1 MKSFSDFRKSIA
13 SVGKKKEERKPQKAM
28 DAGARGRRM
37 LQRREYAAKVS
48 AFIPDE
54 LKDHYEIDESSLAR
68 IKSKSDK
75 GGIATL
81 SASRGD
87 KSAKENRARAKQL
100 DKDIR
105 GKGLPGATKVTGSY
119 VEKGDDGKEK
129 KVKERSHVVTSGKM
143 GKRKFKKAVKALGK
157 KYGQD
162 SVLTQ
167 TKKTGTLVAT
177 RKGGLGK
184 AKRIG
189 VGKFKPQGKNPE
201 GQSQI
206 KGKTFTYESYLRI
219 QERGKTYTIVLSWRG
234 KLITTQMFIASFKR
248 PTKAEMTI
256 EVQKVYPT
264 AIVMYFN
271 PSMRDPSK
279 PMLFAGQET

>member
-1 MKSFSDFRKSIA
+1 MKTF
-13 SVGKKKEERKPQKAM
+13 KKFMQ
-28 DAGARGRRM
+28 
-37 LQRREYAAKVS
+37 
-48 AFIPDE
+48 
-54 LKDHYEIDESSLAR
+54 ESSLSR

-75 GGIATL
+75 GGMAIL
-81 SASRGD
+81 SGSRGD
-87 KSAKENRARAKQL
+87 KSKKENKARAKQL

-143 GKRKFKKAVKALGK
+143 GKRKFKKAVKALGN

-167 TKKTGTLVAT
+167 TKKTGRLQAT

-184 AKRIG
+184 AKGIS
-189 VGKFKPQGKNPE
+189 VGKFKAGGKNPE

-206 KGKTFTYESYLRI
+206 KGKTFTY
-219 QERGKTYTIVLSWRG
+219 G
-234 KLITTQMFIASFKR
+234 
-248 PTKAEMTI
+248 
-256 EVQKVYPT
+256 
-264 AIVMYFN
+264 
-271 PSMRDPSK
+271 
-279 PMLFAGQET
+279 

>member
-1 MKSFSDFRKSIA
+1 MKTYQQF
-13 SVGKKKEERKPQKAM
+13 VQ
-28 DAGARGRRM
+28 
-37 LQRREYAAKVS
+37 
-48 AFIPDE
+48 
-54 LKDHYEIDESSLAR
+54 ESSLTR

-75 GGIATL
+75 GGMAIL
-81 SASRGD
+81 SGSRGD
-87 KSAKENRARAKQL
+87 KSKKENKARAKQL

-119 VEKGDDGKEK
+119 VEKDKSGKET

-143 GKRKFKKAVKALGK
+143 GKRKFKKAVKSLGK

-167 TKKTGTLVAT
+167 TKKSGTLSAT

-184 AKRIG
+184 DKRIG

-206 KGKTFTYESYLRI
+206 KGKTFTY
-219 QERGKTYTIVLSWRG
+219 G
-234 KLITTQMFIASFKR
+234 
-248 PTKAEMTI
+248 
-256 EVQKVYPT
+256 
-264 AIVMYFN
+264 
-271 PSMRDPSK
+271 
-279 PMLFAGQET
+279 

>member
-1 MKSFSDFRKSIA
+1 MKTF
-13 SVGKKKEERKPQKAM
+13 KEFMQ
-28 DAGARGRRM
+28 
-37 LQRREYAAKVS
+37 
-48 AFIPDE
+48 
-54 LKDHYEIDESSLAR
+54 ESRLSR

-75 GGIATL
+75 GGMAAL
-81 SASRGD
+81 SASRAG

-105 GKGLPGATKVTGSY
+105 GRGLGGATKVTGSY

-143 GKRKFKKAVKALGK
+143 GKRKFKKTVKALGK

-167 TKKTGTLVAT
+167 TKKTGTLSAT

-184 AKRIG
+184 AKNIKL
-189 VGKFKPQGKNPE
+189 GKFKAGGTNPE

-206 KGKTFTYESYLRI
+206 KGKTFTY
-219 QERGKTYTIVLSWRG
+219 G
-234 KLITTQMFIASFKR
+234 
-248 PTKAEMTI
+248 
-256 EVQKVYPT
+256 
-264 AIVMYFN
+264 
-271 PSMRDPSK
+271 
-279 PMLFAGQET
+279 